1 MSQNTSLNRN
11 YLSVK
16 KKSRSHFCKK
26 YNYLTVIF
34 KPLKECKT
42 DFENPELIKLK
53 GTISGEKKLKENV
66 DLAVTELTALLKSL
80 EVRPF

>member
-1 MSQNTSLNRN
+1 M
-11 YLSVK
+11 
-16 KKSRSHFCKK
+16 
-26 YNYLTVIF
+26 IF